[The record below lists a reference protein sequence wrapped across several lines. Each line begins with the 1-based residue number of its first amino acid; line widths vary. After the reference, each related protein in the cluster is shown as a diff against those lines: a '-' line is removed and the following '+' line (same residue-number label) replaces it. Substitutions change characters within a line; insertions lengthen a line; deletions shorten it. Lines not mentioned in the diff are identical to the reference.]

1 MIKNPYI
8 YSYLP
13 LISIVL
19 FSLTFGLYSVN
30 EAIIVS
36 RRIGV
41 YTGMREF
48 LSEVQMR
55 ALLLVIF
62 ATLYFMIFS
71 TLKLIGE
78 TIHEVGMLFFTKD
91 TIDSA
96 VNKVR
101 GGSVVFF
108 FGSLVSVAGLTNL
121 YILGL
126 VFLLSVVVYFI
137 FVTYKLSN
145 IISFGAVIGVMMF
158 EIVVWAVILTSL
170 AYAVFKLYNVVLS
183 SLPFN

>member
-13 LISIVL
+13 LISIIL

-30 EAIIVS
+30 EAITVS
-36 RRIGV
+36 RRVGV
-41 YTGMREF
+41 YAGMREF

-55 ALLLVIF
+55 VLLLVIF

-71 TLKLIGE
+71 TLKVIGE

-108 FGSLVSVAGLTNL
+108 FGSLVSVIGLTNL
-121 YILGL
+121 YILVL
-126 VFLLSVVVYFI
+126 VLLVSVVVYLIFI
-137 FVTYKLSN
+137 MYKLSN
-145 IISFGAVIGVMMF
+145 VISFGAVIGVMMF
-158 EIVVWAVILTSL
+158 EIVVWAVILTSI